1 MRITNNM
8 LINNMMNS
16 IMKNAERMDRYQNQL
31 ATGKKFIYPS
41 DDPIAAA
48 RALKLRTDVSE
59 IEQYSKNAS
68 DAMSWLDLT
77 DTALKNLGDVINRVR
92 ELTLQA
98 AGVTTPNDKL
108 KIYSEINQLK
118 SQLVEIGNTTYAG
131 RYLFAGF
138 QTDAPPISV
147 ESMEIPAG
155 EHADRVMYNGRY
167 LNLGGA
173 MKLGSGTAQITGASI
188 TAALPVTVMAGV
200 NDSFRLKLDKTEYE
214 LVLDAGNY
222 ATAAELAAEVQEK
235 VDAAFGQDNVKV
247 YATGLNEIVFET
259 VREQCLELNTG
270 TNDVLADLG
279 HVPAADIPATL
290 TDPVTG
296 ALTIFNSK
304 RYMMDGKPILKGGN
318 IQGGVSFT
326 PATPLVIDGTN
337 NSFVLTLDGGAP
349 QLITLTNKTYDGT
362 TGNQFT
368 DLVADIQAQL
378 DTAFG
383 AAPRRVLVDADPV
396 KQRINFISLENET
409 IKINEEPGNNGIA
422 VLGFKDGYT
431 SVANEKQSIEYQIG
445 VANNVKVNNE
455 GNEILGSIEALFDV
469 FNQIEMALQ
478 GETHCRL
485 IYDDGTTEVKKLELG
500 NLVEDIDA
508 AFENILGLRADV
520 GARFNYV
527 ELTYNRLEE
536 DYISFVKLMSEN
548 EDVDMAEVIMKLK
561 NEENIYRASLA
572 GGARIIMP
580 TLVDFLR

>member
-1 MRITNNM
+1 MRITNNI

-31 ATGKKFIYPS
+31 ATGKKFMYPS
-41 DDPIAAA
+41 DDPIVAA

-59 IEQYSKNAS
+59 IEQYGKNAN

-77 DTALKNLGDVINRVR
+77 DTALKNLGDVINRAR
-92 ELTLQA
+92 ELTLEA
-98 AGVTTPNDKL
+98 AGVTTPDDKL

-118 SQLVEIGNTTYAG
+118 NQLVEIGNTTYAG

-138 QTDAPPISV
+138 QTDDPPISV
-147 ESMEIPAG
+147 ESMEIPSG
-155 EHADRVMYNGRY
+155 QRIDRVKYNDRY

-173 MKLGSGTAQITGASI
+173 MKLGSGMAQITGASI
-188 TAALPVTVMAGV
+188 TAALPVTVVAGV

-235 VDAAFGQDNVKV
+235 IDVAFGQDNVKV

-259 VREQCLELNTG
+259 VREQSLELNTG
-270 TNDVLADLG
+270 VNDVLADLG

-296 ALTIFNSK
+296 TLTLFNSK

-318 IQGGVSFT
+318 IQGSIPFAMT
-326 PATPLVIDGTN
+326 SLIIDGTN
-337 NSFVLTLDGGAP
+337 DSFVLTLGGGPP

-362 TGNQFT
+362 AGNEFT

-378 DTAFG
+378 DAALG

-396 KQRINFISLENET
+396 KQRINLISLENET
-409 IKINEEPGNNGIA
+409 IKISEDPGNNGIT

-445 VANNVKVNNE
+445 VANSVKVNNE
-455 GNEILGSIEALFDV
+455 GNEILGSIGALFDV
-469 FNQIEMALQ
+469 FNQIEMALK

-500 NLVEDIDA
+500 NLTEDIDA

-520 GARFNYV
+520 GARYNYV

-536 DYISFVKLMSEN
+536 DHISFTKLLSEN

-561 NEENIYRASLA
+561 NEENVYRSSLA

-580 TLVDFLR
+580 TLVDSLR